1 VHGDEHPGNVRGD
14 ATQTVFLDWGD
25 AFVGNP
31 VFDVIGLTTRAS
43 AADTE
48 AITQA
53 WVAWWRRSAPGSA
66 PERAAELA
74 RPLAAL
80 RLAAVYAHFV
90 ANIEP
95 TERAFHL
102 GDIRDLLDRAVT
114 SAG

>member
-1 VHGDEHPGNVRGD
+1 MHGDEHPGNVRGD
-14 ATQTVFLDWGD
+14 AARTVFLDWGD

-31 VFDVIGLTTRAS
+31 VFDVAGLTTRAS
-43 AADTE
+43 AADTD
-48 AITQA
+48 AINAA
-53 WVAWWRRSAPGSA
+53 WVGWWRRSAPGSD

-74 RPLAAL
+74 KPLAAL

-102 GDIRDLLDRAVT
+102 GDIHDLLDRAVAN
-114 SAG
+114 SP